1 VTQDEALLVL
11 RSLLTTQQLAVLAT
25 HGPGFPYTSLVAFT
39 ASDDL
44 RRLRFVT
51 PRATRKFQFVSSNPN
66 ASMLI
71 DSRSDDDLDF
81 QHAVAATAVGTA
93 RELEG
98 AERVAAAA
106 EYAARYPHRAA
117 FVRAPTSA
125 LVELTVRRYFLVRR
139 FQNVT
144 EIDFE

>member
-1 VTQDEALLVL
+1 MTEEHAVRVL
-11 RSLLTTQQLAVLAT
+11 RDLLAGQHLAVLAT
-25 HGPGFPYTSLVAFT
+25 NGPGYPYTSLVAFT
-39 ASDDL
+39 FSDDL

-51 PRATRKFQFVSSNPN
+51 TRATRKFHFISEDPN

-93 RELEG
+93 RELSGE
-98 AERVAAAA
+98 ERDAAVAD
-106 EYAARYPHRAA
+106 YVARYPHRTTFAA
-117 FVRAPTSA
+117 APTSA
-125 LVELTVRRYFLVRR
+125 VVELAVRTYYLVRR

-144 EIDFE
+144 EIHLE